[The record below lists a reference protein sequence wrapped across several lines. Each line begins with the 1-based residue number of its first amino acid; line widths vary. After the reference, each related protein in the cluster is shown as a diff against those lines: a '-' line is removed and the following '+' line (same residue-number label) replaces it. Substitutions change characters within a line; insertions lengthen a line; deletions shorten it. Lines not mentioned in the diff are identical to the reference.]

1 MSRHHLERDPSRRRA
16 ASSPL
21 RTAAW
26 PSAWLLVLGLAT
38 GTAVGPAQAKPAP
51 EPFKIANIH
60 FETNASACD
69 MGIQIAFDTDG
80 ITDGFV
86 KSPKRQMI
94 YQFRSKAGTAKTGGQ
109 TEGFLEGIEPQ
120 ITELI
125 DALGCAPSDEE
136 DVISLD
142 ELFKAF
148 PAGDYTFYG
157 KSHAARFQDIAT
169 LSHAIPAGPEIAAPA
184 PGTGSV
190 DPDASLLID
199 WEPVDD
205 PILPQ
210 LGPVTI
216 VGYHVVVVEAGG
228 EGLPQL
234 DVDLGAGE
242 TDFTVPAQYL
252 EPDKTYQFEVLA
264 TEQSGNQT
272 ISEGF
277 FCTAPIASADCEA
290 P

>member
-1 MSRHHLERDPSRRRA
+1 MSGYRVERGLSRRWA
-16 ASSPL
+16 VSSRL
-21 RTAAW
+21 RTAAR
-26 PSAWLLVLGLAT
+26 PCAWLLVLGLTTA
-38 GTAVGPAQAKPAP
+38 TAVARAHAAPAA
-51 EPFKIANIH
+51 EPFKVANIH

-120 ITELI
+120 ITELL
-125 DALGCAPSDEE
+125 DALGCARSDEE
-136 DVISLD
+136 GVASLD
-142 ELFKAF
+142 ELFTAF
-148 PAGDYTFYG
+148 PAGEYSFEG
-157 KSHAARFQDIAT
+157 KTNKTRFLGHAT
-169 LSHAIPAGPEIAAPA
+169 LSHAIPAGPEITAPA
-184 PGTGSV
+184 AGTGSV
-190 DPDASLLID
+190 DPDAALLID
-199 WEPVDD
+199 WAPVSD

-228 EGLPQL
+228 EALPKL
-234 DVDLGAGE
+234 DVDLGADE

-252 EPDKTYQFEVLA
+252 KPDKTYQFEVLA

-277 FCTAPIASADCEA
+277 FCTAPIASADCQA